1 MVRVLHRHLDS
12 VKVVTVDQGR
22 DFGGVVVRQH
32 ETGRGIGQQ
41 LEQPW
46 MVDLVVG
53 IEPPAGPLAT
63 GGVGRIGEDH
73 GTQCPRE
80 LFEQPHA
87 IGFAEVDPIGVQA
100 DLTQAGHDGV
110 WIPAGREPLAT
121 LAGAAQRRARGQECR
136 RGGCG

>member
-12 VKVVTVDQGR
+12 VKVVTADQGR

-32 ETGRGIGQQ
+32 EIGRGVGQR

-53 IEPPAGPLAT
+53 IEPPAGPLAA

-73 GTQCPRE
+73 GTRCPRE

-100 DLTQAGHDGV
+100 DLAQAATMVSGYQRDASPLPLS
-110 WIPAGREPLAT
+110 PARLSDAPGPKY
-121 LAGAAQRRARGQECR
+121 R